1 MFALD
6 ALSLTLCH
14 GWDGRDLPEIDGMA
28 IRVEPAGEGEATLDP
43 WPLGVDELEVTV
55 GARTLTERFDDEA
68 AMQAA
73 LAAAPITQLRWRL
86 SPAAAARSCPGRGAA
101 ASRGRSRLDP

>member
-1 MFALD
+1 VFALD

-14 GWDGRDLPEIDGMA
+14 GWDGRDLPEIDGVA

-43 WPLGVDELEVTV
+43 WPLGVDGLEVSV
-55 GARTLTERFDDEA
+55 AVRTLDERFDDEV

-73 LAAAPITQLRWRL
+73 LAAAPNERQAWRL
-86 SPAAAARSCPGRGAA
+86 RPAG
-101 ASRGRSRLDP
+101 